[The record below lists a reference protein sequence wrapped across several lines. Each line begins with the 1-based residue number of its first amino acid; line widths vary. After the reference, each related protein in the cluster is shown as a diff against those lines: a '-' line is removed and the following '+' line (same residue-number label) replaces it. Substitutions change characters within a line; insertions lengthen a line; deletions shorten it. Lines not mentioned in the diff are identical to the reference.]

1 MQLKPQDLLIAFKL
15 TAWGQQRW
23 TYARLANELGIST
36 SEAHSS
42 VKRGIRAQ
50 LLVKNEDDA
59 ALARAGTKL
68 AQLGKVQLI
77 RRKSGRSRIAPGSAP
92 AARDNPAVIAPKA
105 LLEFVVH
112 GARYAFVADLLP
124 SGAGVRTALR
134 DPLFGGAT
142 PDTDDQYVWP
152 HPDGNQRGIGLKP
165 LHPNVPFAAMQDAA
179 LYELLALF
187 DAMRVGPPK
196 ERPAC
201 VKRLSLLIQGAD
213 AGPGSRSVSVAQ
225 VAAPAPGE
233 TALAEPTP
241 TPARATAHQ
250 APVQAEAKAKVAS
263 VQNKS
268 IGLPPT
274 EGQVSLEFND

>member
-15 TAWGQQRW
+15 VAWGQQRW

-36 SEAHSS
+36 SEAHAS

-50 LLVKNEDDA
+50 LLIRNEDDA

-68 AQLGKVQLI
+68 TQPGKVQLI
-77 RRKSGRSRIAPGSAP
+77 RRKTGRSRNAPGSVP
-92 AARDNPAVIAPKA
+92 LSGDNPAVIAPKA

-134 DPLFGGAT
+134 DPLFGGASG
-142 PDTDDQYVWP
+142 DTEDQYVWL

-165 LHPNVPFAAMQDAA
+165 LHSNVPFAAMQDAA

-187 DAMRVGPPK
+187 DVLRVGPTK

-201 VKRLSLLIQGAD
+201 VKRLSLLILGAD
-213 AGPGSRSVSVAQ
+213 AGPATRPVPVAQ
-225 VAAPAPGE
+225 ASAPEPSE
-233 TALAEPTP
+233 MTLTEPTLAP
-241 TPARATAHQ
+241 EVGPQ
-250 APVQAEAKAKVAS
+250 APSKAAS
-263 VQNKS
+263 SPRKPSGTV
-268 IGLPPT
+268 PP
-274 EGQVSLEFND
+274 EGQFSLEFND